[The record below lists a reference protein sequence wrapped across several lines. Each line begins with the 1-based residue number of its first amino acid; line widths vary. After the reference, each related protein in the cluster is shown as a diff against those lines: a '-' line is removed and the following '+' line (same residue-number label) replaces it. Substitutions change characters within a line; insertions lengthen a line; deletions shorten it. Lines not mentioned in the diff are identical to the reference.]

1 MTDWS
6 SDDVASRNKY
16 EKWIVQDGLLLI
28 QDWARTGL
36 SEPQIAHNMGISY
49 STLKEW
55 KKRFPAISATLKQ
68 TKDVT
73 DVAVENAV
81 FKKAMSG
88 DVAACIFWLKNR
100 RPDKW
105 RDKVTVTDGTNIEKL
120 DELISSIDNLAKGGK
135 R

>member
-1 MTDWS
+1 M
-6 SDDVASRNKY
+6 ASRNKY

-73 DVAVENAV
+73 DVAVENAL

-105 RDKVTVTDGTNIEKL
+105 RDKVQFTDETSLKKL
-120 DELISSIDNLAKGGK
+120 DSLIEAIDKKAAKS
-135 R
+135 